1 MIERFEVVVTR
12 AVGLGATGLL
22 LTAMA
27 GCCFGGAPNV
37 PPPPVTSPVGGGG
50 GTGTTPP
57 PPIASGAPITLAP
70 GFAPDPTVTVGNAG
84 GPVDAST
91 MGSMCRGTIGSGP
104 NVSLTTTA
112 AMPSLR
118 LVVNSPQDTTLVVRL
133 SDGRVLCDD
142 DGGGY
147 PNPMVSG
154 AFPAGTHQIYVGTYN
169 PSATGAGFTLGFTTN
184 PTVTAGSLGA
194 APPPTA
200 PVGVPVAGGALP
212 RDCGTMTPQFGPL
225 SVGSSV
231 VLGVHTSY
239 TGPNGQGGTIAPGA
253 EEELN
258 WAPEMLPFVGQRTTV
273 TGLEGVDG
281 AGCTV
286 IRVAADNGQYYWRVR
301 DMTL

>member
-1 MIERFEVVVTR
+1 VIERFVTH

-22 LTAMA
+22 LTAVA
-27 GCCFGGAPNV
+27 GCCFGGTPNV
-37 PPPPVTSPVGGGG
+37 PPPPVTSPVGGGAV
-50 GTGTTPP
+50 TTPP
-57 PPIASGAPITLAP
+57 PVACGAPITLAP
-70 GFAPDPTVTVGNAG
+70 GFAPDPTLTVGNAG
-84 GPVDAST
+84 GPVQAST
-91 MGSMCRGTIGSGP
+91 MGAACRGTIASAP
-104 NVSLTTTA
+104 NVSLTTTG
-112 AMPSLR
+112 AMPNLR
-118 LVVNSPQDTTLVVRL
+118 IVVSSPQDTTLVVRL
-133 SDGRVLCDD
+133 ADGRVLCDD

-154 AFPAGTHQIYVGTYN
+154 SFPAGTHQVYVGTYN
-169 PSATGAGFTLGFTTN
+169 PGATGAGFTLGFTTN
-184 PTVTAGSLGA
+184 PTVTASSLGA

-200 PVGVPVAGGALP
+200 HIGTPVAGGALP

-239 TGPNGQGGTIAPGA
+239 TGPNGQGGMVAPGG

-258 WAPEMLPFVGQRTTV
+258 WTPEMQPYVGQRTTV

-281 AGCTV
+281 AGCSV
-286 IRVAADNGQYYWRVR
+286 VQVAADNGQYYWRVR